1 MAANEERHLACFEF
15 CFDYPK
21 NLLAIFPFQFDW
33 SSGLPKMAKMPKIK
47 KKKENEG
54 TSTLLFLLM
63 ATLIVIAYDATSQT
77 ARKIP

>member
-1 MAANEERHLACFEF
+1 
-15 CFDYPK
+15 
-21 NLLAIFPFQFDW
+21 
-33 SSGLPKMAKMPKIK
+33 MAKMPKIK

>member
-1 MAANEERHLACFEF
+1 MGVVLWVGLAE
-15 CFDYPK
+15 
-21 NLLAIFPFQFDW
+21 FDW
-33 SSGLPKMAKMPKIK
+33 SSVLAKMPKMPKIK

-63 ATLIVIAYDATSQT
+63 ATLIVTAYDATSQT